1 MGSRGILTSSL
12 YFIWNLLFFLI
23 AYIDSPLSNLSPY
36 PYSTKETCFANCPIS
51 ARGVRPSTNNY
62 SIVLTYSVTLQ
73 QKKWFECSDPCRQRT
88 WADTKAWMK
97 LRRRR
102 APSSGRVHTSSNQY
116 DCSLKQNTWMYRIAH
131 TMTTF
136 WWRSISCLTLRGRVQ
151 WLVTILCSPFSHSW
165 QSYIPP
171 FRLARFLIP
180 ILLRVFVDETSGG
193 A

>member
-62 SIVLTYSVTLQ
+62 SIALTYSVTIQ

-102 APSSGRVHTSSNQY
+102 APSYGRVHTSSKSIWLFTQTKHV
-116 DCSLKQNTWMYRIAH
+116 DVQNCTHNDYI
-131 TMTTF
+131 
-136 WWRSISCLTLRGRVQ
+136 
-151 WLVTILCSPFSHSW
+151 LVVVYLVSHSAW
-165 QSYIPP
+165 QSAVTSDYTLFTLLP
-171 FRLARFLIP
+171 FLPVIHPTFQI
-180 ILLRVFVDETSGG
+180 S
-193 A
+193 